1 MVTELALAKALQEES
16 RWKPLIFLSILL
28 IGIRLVFTGIMG
40 IMPQDAYYD
49 FYAQHLDLSYYDH
62 PPMIAY
68 VLRLFTSLFGKKVFV
83 LKLADTTVTLLT
95 LVSFYQLAKKF
106 LSGHKAIQATVL
118 LLSTVIVSI
127 LSLISTPDVPLMLC
141 WTISLNFLH
150 EALFR
155 KKNMYWI
162 WAGIFTGLSFDSKYT
177 AVFLILGLTGFLLIS
192 KSYRKFLFS
201 RWFIV
206 YLICFAITILP
217 VVWWN
222 VQNGFASF
230 KFQSQGRVQ
239 EGVHVDVRGFAGVVG
254 HQSAILLPILFF
266 SLLYFIYRLCKKYAI
281 RVTRIPADQLF
292 LLCFFIPL
300 FAGFFCLSFIYWV
313 KLNWMMPA
321 YISGIIWVSRYWNTK
336 WIRYQLIFS
345 VAIHL
350 LLALEILFYIFPI
363 RSDDTWYGW
372 SELAVQVEKV
382 QKQYPDTFIFSADDY
397 KTSAV
402 LNFYLPQMVYSK
414 NIVGERALQFDF
426 IGTDLHALNGRNAIF
441 VDSNPRF
448 HDLENEDKGLPA
460 GYNAWF
466 DQIVPLNPV
475 LIEKNGKVVRKFS
488 IFLCRNY
495 HAPKTVK

>member
-1 MVTELALAKALQEES
+1 MATDPALVRVFRKES
-16 RWKPLIFLSILL
+16 GWRPLILLSILL
-28 IGIRLVFTGIMG
+28 IGIRLVFVGIIG

-68 VLRLFTSLFGKKVFV
+68 VLRLFTGVFGKKVFI

-95 LVSFYQLAKKF
+95 LVAFFQLAKKF
-106 LSGHKAIQATVL
+106 LSNHKAIQATVL
-118 LLSTVIVSI
+118 LLSTVMISI

-141 WTISLNFLH
+141 WTISLNFLR

-155 KKNMYWI
+155 KKNIYWI
-162 WAGIFTGLSFDSKYT
+162 WAGLFTGLSFDSKYT
-177 AVFLILGLTGFLLIS
+177 AVFLIFGLIGFLLIS
-192 KSYRKFLFS
+192 RSCRKFLIS
-201 RWFIV
+201 PWFIL
-206 YLICFAITILP
+206 YLLCFAITILP

-239 EGVHVDVRGFAGVVG
+239 EGIHIDIRGFAGVVG

-266 SLLYFIYRLCKKYAI
+266 SLVYFIYRLCKKYGI
-281 RVTRIPADQLF
+281 RIRRIPEDQLF

-300 FAGFFCLSFIYWV
+300 FIGFFCLSFIYWV

-321 YISGIIWVSRYWNTK
+321 YISGIIWVSRYWNMK
-336 WIRYQLIFS
+336 WLRYQLICA
-345 VAIHL
+345 VVLHL
-350 LLALEILFYIFPI
+350 LLAVEILFYVFPI

-372 SELAVQVEKV
+372 PELASKVAAV
-382 QKQYPDTFIFSADDY
+382 QKSYPDAFIFSADDY

-402 LNFYLPQMVYSK
+402 LNFYLDQMVYAK

-426 IGTDLHALNGRNAIF
+426 IGTNLQALNGRNAIF
-441 VDSNPRF
+441 IDSDPRF
-448 HDLENEDKGLPA
+448 HNLEIEHEDLPA
-460 GYNAWF
+460 GYSVWF
-466 DQIVPLNPV
+466 DQIIPLDPI

-488 IFLCRNY
+488 VFLCRNY
-495 HAPKTVK
+495 HAPKKPK

>member
-1 MVTELALAKALQEES
+1 MATHPALAKAFQKES
-16 RWKPLIFLSILL
+16 GWRPLL
-28 IGIRLVFTGIMG
+28 ILSFLLIAIRLVFVGIIG

-68 VLRLFTSLFGKKVFV
+68 LLRIFTTLFGKKVFV

-95 LVSFYQLAKKF
+95 LVSFYQLARKF

-118 LLSTVIVSI
+118 LLSTLMISI

-155 KKNMYWI
+155 RKNMYWI
-162 WAGIFTGLSFDSKYT
+162 WAGLFTGLSFDSKYT
-177 AVFLILGLTGFLLIS
+177 AIFLIFGLIGFLLIS
-192 KSYRKFLFS
+192 GYYRKLLIS
-201 RWFIV
+201 RWLFI
-206 YLICFAITILP
+206 YLFCFAITILP

-239 EGVHVDVRGFAGVVG
+239 EGVHIDLRGFAGVVG
-254 HQSAILLPILFF
+254 HQTAILLPFLFF
-266 SLLYFIYRLCKKYAI
+266 SLVYFIYRLGKKYSI
-281 RVTRIPADQLF
+281 RFGRIPADQLF

-300 FAGFFCLSFIYWV
+300 FAGFFSLSFIYWV

-321 YISGIIWVSRYWNTK
+321 YISGIIWVARFWNAK
-336 WIRYQLIFS
+336 WLRYQIIFS
-345 VAIHL
+345 IVLHL
-350 LLALEILFYIFPI
+350 LLSVEILFYVFPI

-372 SELAVQVEKV
+372 PELSSKVEAI
-382 QKQYPDTFIFSADDY
+382 QKQYPNAFIFSADDY

-402 LNFYLPQMVYSK
+402 LNFYLDQMVYAK

-426 IGTDLHALNGRNAIF
+426 IGTDLHALKGRNAIF
-441 VDSNPRF
+441 IDSDPRF
-448 HDLENEDKGLPA
+448 HGSENEHKDPPA
-460 GYNAWF
+460 GYYDWF
-466 DQIVPLNPV
+466 DQIVPLDPI
-475 LIEKNGKVVRKFS
+475 LIEKNGKPVRKFS
-488 IFLCRNY
+488 VFLCRNY
-495 HAPKTVK
+495 HGPKSSR